1 MSYDDLSAEDL
12 REYERRNAWIYEAR
26 ERFYEETKDMSFTE
40 MSDLVH
46 KRTADSLAENG
57 YELRDGRIVKV
68 GVDAPS
74 RDAALV

>member
-12 REYERRNAWIYEAR
+12 REYEKRNAWIYEAR

-46 KRTADSLAENG
+46 KRTADFLAENG
-57 YELRDGRIVKV
+57 YELRDGRISKV
-68 GVDAPS
+68 GAGAPS
-74 RDAALV
+74 RDAAIV